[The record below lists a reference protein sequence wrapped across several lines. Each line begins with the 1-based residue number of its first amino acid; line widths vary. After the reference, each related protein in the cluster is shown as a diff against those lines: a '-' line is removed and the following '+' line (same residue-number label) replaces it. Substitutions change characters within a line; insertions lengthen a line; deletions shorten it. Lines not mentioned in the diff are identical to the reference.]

1 MIHASS
7 GFYITKISLNS
18 LYRLMVN
25 HVWVSI
31 YKLQTC
37 KLTNPDEKKMVSKF
51 GDKFVFPVFQGYK
64 LIPFVYR
71 QEVTTS
77 QVPK

>member
-7 GFYITKISLNS
+7 RFYITKISLNS
-18 LYRLMVN
+18 LYQLMVN

-37 KLTNPDEKKMVSKF
+37 KLTNPDEKNGFQIWRQICVPCVSGVQIDSF
-51 GDKFVFPVFQGYK
+51 RIQARSHK
-64 LIPFVYR
+64 LSS
-71 QEVTTS
+71 T
-77 QVPK
+77 